1 MSRRLR
7 STLPAAALCAVA
19 ACMLLT
25 PAAFAGTK
33 VAVADTQPDWASSSN
48 LTGADQNA
56 DRVVFSVWLGWH
68 GQADLDTTLAGL
80 YDPSSPS
87 YRRWLTPG
95 QFHARFSP
103 PASDVAAVRAWLSSE
118 GFGIV
123 GVPQNR
129 LFVTAEGSVA
139 QVEQAFDV
147 HENMY
152 RVDGSVLRAP
162 NHDPVV
168 PAAVAPHITAIT
180 GLDGAM
186 TLAHPNV
193 DTPPPP
199 PAGTTVGPCSSYWA
213 QRTSSAFANPYGS
226 GPLPWI
232 ICGYQPSQI
241 DSAYGIDRLH
251 AAGLD
256 GRGQTIAITG
266 AFFSPTIRQ
275 DVAHFS
281 HRYRLDRG
289 FHHHHGSAGFD
300 YREIAAP
307 GTKRFPRNPAE
318 TQSWYIEQALD
329 VEWAHAVAP
338 RARIVYV
345 GAANDARGLDLALNY
360 AVDHHVADVI
370 SNSWGLPEAY
380 VSRGEIMALNSVF
393 QQAAAQGTGVYF
405 ASGDDGDNRNVVG
418 SRSAGFPDSSPW
430 VTSVGGT
437 SLAIGSH
444 GQYLWEAGWGT
455 TSVDWTHDH
464 WQPAAPGPFLY
475 GSGGG
480 ASHVFAMPGY
490 QAAEVPQADAM
501 WNGRLR
507 RVEPD
512 LSLVADPQTGVT
524 FSQTYVTASGHRR
537 IIDSWIGG
545 TSLSAPLL
553 SGIIALAAQH
563 AGMPHG
569 FINPTL
575 YLMHGTGGLRDVTGG
590 HDSLA
595 VLRNALVGDHV
606 VTRLRSIE
614 RDSSLDT
621 AIGWDPVTGLG
632 SPYAP
637 AFVAALG

>member
-7 STLPAAALCAVA
+7 STLPVAALCAVA
-19 ACMLLT
+19 ACMLPT

-48 LTGADQNA
+48 LTGADRNA
-56 DRVVFSVWLGWH
+56 GRVVFSVWLGWH
-68 GQADLDTTLAGL
+68 GNADLDTTLAGL

-95 QFHARFSP
+95 QFRARFSP

-118 GFGIV
+118 GFDIV
-123 GVPQNR
+123 GVPRNR

-139 QVEQAFDV
+139 QAEQAFDV

-213 QRTSSAFANPYGS
+213 ERTSSAFANPYGS

-289 FHHHHGSAGFD
+289 IHHHHGSAGFD

-338 RARIVYV
+338 RAGIVYV

-437 SLAIGSH
+437 SLAVGSH

-455 TSVDWTHDH
+455 TSVDWNHDH

-553 SGIIALAAQH
+553 SGIMVLADQH

-575 YLMHGTGGLRDVTGG
+575 YLMHGTGGLRDVAGG

-595 VLRNALVGDHV
+595 VLRNALVGDHI

-614 RDSSLDT
+614 RDSSHDT
-621 AIGWDPVTGLG
+621 AAGWDPVTGLG

>member
-1 MSRRLR
+1 
-7 STLPAAALCAVA
+7 
-19 ACMLLT
+19 MLLA
-25 PAAFAGTK
+25 PAAFAQGK
-33 VAVADTQPDWASSSN
+33 VAVADTQPVWASSTN
-48 LTGADQNA
+48 LTGADPNA
-56 DRVVFSVWLGWH
+56 DHVVFSVWLGWQRD
-68 GQADLDTTLAGL
+68 GELERTLADL
-80 YDPSSPS
+80 YDPSSSS
-87 YRRWLTPG
+87 YRHWLTPA

-103 PASDVAAVRAWLSSE
+103 RGSDVAAVRSWLSSQ
-118 GFGIV
+118 GFAIV
-123 GVPQNR
+123 GVPANH
-129 LFVTAEGSVA
+129 LFVTAEGTVA
-139 QVEQAFDV
+139 QVEKAFDV
-147 HENMY
+147 NENMY
-152 RVDGSVLRAP
+152 RVAGSVLRAP

-168 PAAVAPHITAIT
+168 PAAVAPYISAIT

-193 DTPPPP
+193 DAPPPP
-199 PAGTTVGPCSSYWA
+199 PAGTSVGPCSSYWG
-213 QRTSSAFANPYGS
+213 QRTSSAFANPYGA

-232 ICGYQPSQI
+232 VCGYQPWQI

-281 HRYRLDRG
+281 HRYRLDRS
-289 FHHHHGSAGFD
+289 HHHGAAGFD
-300 YREIAAP
+300 YQEIAAP
-307 GTKRFPRNPAE
+307 GTRRFPKNPEE

-338 RARIVYV
+338 RAKIVYV

-370 SNSWGLPEAY
+370 SNSWGLPEAW

-418 SRSAGFPDSSPW
+418 TRSAGFPDSSPW

-455 TSVDWTHDH
+455 TSVDWNHDH
-464 WQPAAPGPFLY
+464 WQPAAPGPFFY

-490 QAAEVPQADAM
+490 QAAEVPQSDAM
-501 WNGRLR
+501 WNGSLR

-553 SGIIALAAQH
+553 SGIIALADQH

-575 YLMHGTGGLRDVTGG
+575 YLMRGTGGLRDVTGG

-595 VLRNALVGDHV
+595 VLRNAFVGDHI

-621 AIGWDPVTGLG
+621 AAGWDPVTGLG

>member
-7 STLPAAALCAVA
+7 STLLLGALCAAVA
-19 ACMLLT
+19 CLLAA
-25 PAAFAGTK
+25 PAAYAQK

-48 LTGADQNA
+48 LTGADQNSNQ
-56 DRVVFSVWLGWH
+56 VVFSVWLGWRH
-68 GQADLDTTLAGL
+68 AAELDRTLAGL
-80 YDPSSPS
+80 YDPASPD
-87 YRRWLTPG
+87 YHRWLTPD
-95 QFHARFSP
+95 QFHTRFSP
-103 PASDVAAVRAWLSSE
+103 SRGDVTTVQSWLSAE
-118 GFGIV
+118 GFSIV
-123 GVPQNR
+123 GVPENR
-129 LFVTAEGSVA
+129 LFVTAEGSVG
-139 QVEQAFDV
+139 QVERAFGV
-147 HENMY
+147 NENMY

-168 PAAVAPHITAIT
+168 PAAVAPFISAIT

-186 TLAHPNV
+186 ALAHPNV

-199 PAGTTVGPCSSYWA
+199 PAGTSVGPCSNYWA
-213 QRTSSAFANPYGS
+213 ERTSSTFLNPYGA

-232 ICGYQPSQI
+232 ICGYQPWQI

-281 HRYRLDRG
+281 HRFRLDRG
-289 FHHHHGSAGFD
+289 HGSHHHGSAGFD

-307 GTKRFPRNPAE
+307 GTQRFPKDPAE

-329 VEWAHAVAP
+329 VEWAHAIAP
-338 RARIVYV
+338 RAGIVYV

-370 SNSWGLPEAY
+370 SNSWGLPEAF

-393 QQAAAQGTGVYF
+393 QQAAVQGTGVYF
-405 ASGDDGDNRNVVG
+405 ASGDDGDNRAVVG
-418 SRSAGFPDSSPW
+418 ARSAGFPDSSPW

-437 SLAIGSH
+437 SLGIGSH

-455 TSVDWTHDH
+455 TSTDWNHDH

-480 ASHVFAMPGY
+480 PSHVFAMPGY
-490 QAAEVPQADAM
+490 QAAEVPPSDAT
-501 WNGRLR
+501 WNGKLR

-512 LSLVADPQTGVT
+512 ISMVADPQTGVT

-553 SGIIALAAQH
+553 AGLVTLADQK

-575 YLMHGTGGLRDVTGG
+575 YLMHGTGGIRDVTGG
-590 HDSLA
+590 HQSLA
-595 VLRNALVGDHV
+595 VLRNALVGNHI

-621 AIGWDPVTGLG
+621 AAGWDPVTGLG
-632 SPYAP
+632 TPYAP

>member
-1 MSRRLR
+1 
-7 STLPAAALCAVA
+7 
-19 ACMLLT
+19 MLLA
-25 PAAFAGTK
+25 PAAFAQGK
-33 VAVADTQPDWASSSN
+33 VAIADTQPGWASSTN
-48 LTGADQNA
+48 LTGADPNA
-56 DRVVFSVWLGWH
+56 DHVVFSVWLGWQRD
-68 GQADLDTTLAGL
+68 GELERTLADL
-80 YDPSSPS
+80 YDPSSSS
-87 YRRWLTPG
+87 YRHWLTPA

-103 PASDVAAVRAWLSSE
+103 RGSDVAAVRSWLSSQ
-118 GFGIV
+118 GSDIV
-123 GVPQNR
+123 GVPANH
-129 LFVTAEGSVA
+129 LFVTAEGTVA
-139 QVEQAFDV
+139 QVEKAFDV

-152 RVDGSVLRAP
+152 RVDGSALRAP

-168 PAAVAPHITAIT
+168 PAAVAPYISAIT

-193 DTPPPP
+193 DAPPPP
-199 PAGTTVGPCSSYWA
+199 PAGTSVGPCSSYWG
-213 QRTSSAFANPYGS
+213 QRTSSAFANPYGA

-232 ICGYQPSQI
+232 VCGYQPWQI

-281 HRYRLDRG
+281 HRYRLDRS
-289 FHHHHGSAGFD
+289 HHHGSAGFD
-300 YREIAAP
+300 YQEIAAP
-307 GTKRFPRNPAE
+307 GTRRFPKNPEE

-338 RARIVYV
+338 RAKIVYV

-370 SNSWGLPEAY
+370 SNSWGLPEEF

-405 ASGDDGDNRNVVG
+405 ASGDDGDNRNLVG
-418 SRSAGFPDSSPW
+418 TRSAGFPDSSPW

-455 TSVDWTHDH
+455 TSVDWNHDH
-464 WQPAAPGPFLY
+464 WQPAAPGPFFY

-490 QAAEVPQADAM
+490 QAAEVPQSDAM
-501 WNGRLR
+501 WNGALR

-553 SGIIALAAQH
+553 SGIMALADQH

-575 YLMHGTGGLRDVTGG
+575 YLMRGTGGLRDVTGG
-590 HDSLA
+590 HDALA
-595 VLRNALVGDHV
+595 VLRNAFVGNHV

-621 AIGWDPVTGLG
+621 AAGWDPVTGLG